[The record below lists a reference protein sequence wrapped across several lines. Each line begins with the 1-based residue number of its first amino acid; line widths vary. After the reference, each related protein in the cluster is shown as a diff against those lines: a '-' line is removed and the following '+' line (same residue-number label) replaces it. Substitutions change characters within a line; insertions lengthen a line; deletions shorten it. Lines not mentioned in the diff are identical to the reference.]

1 MVQVKSSVF
10 ERVNSIYNSVLL
22 TLLSGL
28 LTANYQFLPWN
39 IIWKI
44 NSKTHISSQH
54 CPFVPFFWAIN
65 IITSGSSL
73 SCITAITLWLTSVS
87 DTDLKVT
94 MNPDSGELNEFE
106 NWSFETTVCLVTI
119 DRNGQILNHGQKW
132 VFFLFF
138 TVVKFTIEALET
150 IMKHL
155 YDLIR
160 YITWC
165 HRVDNMLPCESACSV
180 PHPSEINSK
189 LVS

>member
-1 MVQVKSSVF
+1 
-10 ERVNSIYNSVLL
+10 
-22 TLLSGL
+22 
-28 LTANYQFLPWN
+28 
-39 IIWKI
+39 
-44 NSKTHISSQH
+44 
-54 CPFVPFFWAIN
+54 
-65 IITSGSSL
+65 
-73 SCITAITLWLTSVS
+73 
-87 DTDLKVT
+87 

-106 NWSFETTVCLVTI
+106 NWSSETTECLVTI

-132 VFFLFF
+132 VNFEESRILFLFF
-138 TVVKFTIEALET
+138 TVAKFTIEALET

-165 HRVDNMLPCESACSV
+165 HRVDDMLPCESACSV